1 MSDKM
6 FSISFDKE
14 MNKYTNEVESQVYLR
29 VYTSMFTSG
38 LVSEMGIQNFA
49 TLMAVSSYMNEDGE
63 CFPTQRQ
70 LAERMGVH
78 RNSVNR
84 YINAL
89 LEFRVN
95 DKPIVTREIVS
106 QAKGR
111 VSSFYKI
118 HPLSQIAIFNGQVEN
133 ISTKEVQDEAP
144 IIDNASHQKEDL
156 TITTKLKPINKKYT
170 AKDLITIF
178 VNKYREVYGVNFN
191 PSWGRDM
198 SLMKKLQGRY
208 EDEQIVEIIEIA
220 IEDYDDK
227 WKSAKFQRPT
237 IGAIVSF
244 IADQVVA
251 TIEER
256 KEQDVQFAEYES
268 KADEMD
274 EKLNDKL
281 SKLDR
286 L

>member
-1 MSDKM
+1 
-6 FSISFDKE
+6 
-14 MNKYTNEVESQVYLR
+14 
-29 VYTSMFTSG
+29 
-38 LVSEMGIQNFA
+38 
-49 TLMAVSSYMNEDGE
+49 
-63 CFPTQRQ
+63 
-70 LAERMGVH
+70 
-78 RNSVNR
+78 
-84 YINAL
+84 
-89 LEFRVN
+89 
-95 DKPIVTREIVS
+95 
-106 QAKGR
+106 
-111 VSSFYKI
+111 
-118 HPLSQIAIFNGQVEN
+118 
-133 ISTKEVQDEAP
+133 
-144 IIDNASHQKEDL
+144 
-156 TITTKLKPINKKYT
+156 
-170 AKDLITIF
+170 
-178 VNKYREVYGVNFN
+178 
-191 PSWGRDM
+191 
-198 SLMKKLQGRY
+198 MKKLQGRY

-220 IEDYDDK
+220 IEDYDEK

>member
-1 MSDKM
+1 MNDKM

-14 MNKYTNEVESQVYLR
+14 MNKYTNEVESQIYLR

-38 LVSEMGIQNFA
+38 LVAEMGIQNFA

-89 LEFRVN
+89 LEFRV
-95 DKPIVTREIVS
+95 DEKPIVTREIVN
-106 QAKGR
+106 QGKGR
-111 VSSFYKI
+111 MSSFYKI
-118 HPLSQIAIFNGQVEN
+118 HPLSQIAIFNGQVEK
-133 ISTKEVQDEAP
+133 ISTKEVQDEAQDSD
-144 IIDNASHQKEDL
+144 IEKHQKEDV
-156 TITTKLKPINKKYT
+156 TITTKQEPINKKYT
-170 AKDLITIF
+170 PKELITIF
-178 VNKYREVYGVNFN
+178 VNKYREQYGVNFN

-198 SLMKKLQGRY
+198 SLMKKLQQRY
-208 EDEQIVEIIEIA
+208 SDEEIVEIIEIA
-220 IEDYDDK
+220 IEDYDSK
-227 WKSAKFQRPT
+227 WKSVKFQRPT

-244 IADQVVA
+244 IAEQAQA

-256 KEQDVQFAEYES
+256 KKEDKQFAEYEE
-268 KADEMD
+268 KASENDD
-274 EKLNDKL
+274 KINDKL

>member
-14 MNKYTNEVESQVYLR
+14 MNKYTNEVESQIYLR

-38 LVSEMGIQNFA
+38 LVAEMGIQNFA

-89 LEFRVN
+89 LDFRVN

-133 ISTKEVQDEAP
+133 LGTKQVHDEAP
-144 IIDNASHQKEDL
+144 TIDIASHQKEDL
-156 TITTKLKPINKKYT
+156 TISTKQEPLNKNYT
-170 AKDLITIF
+170 PKDLITIF
-178 VNKYREVYGVNFN
+178 VNKYREQYGVSFN

-198 SLMKKLQGRY
+198 SLMKKLQARY
-208 EDEQIVEIIEIA
+208 DNELIVEIIEIA
-220 IEDYDDK
+220 IEDYDEK

-251 TIEER
+251 TIDQR
-256 KEQDVQFAEYES
+256 KKQDEQFAEYEE
-268 KADEMD
+268 KAEEMD
-274 EKLNDKL
+274 DKLNDKL
-281 SKLDR
+281 SKLDS